1 MTGGALAARAGGG
14 FGWLIGAAALAAAGG
29 ALFAVTAYGAGP
41 LLLPAALLAF
51 AAAASALAR
60 PAWGVAGALLASPL
74 EFANL
79 PLPTGALSPSE
90 ALFALVAIGWLGRAL
105 LTPGMVALPAPRD
118 VPLLLLLTTFIAGL
132 WIAVDPVD
140 VMRVIAFWVA
150 FYFVYLQAQSFRLEE
165 IRLVVIA
172 FAVAG
177 GVLGGIGTFNYLTS
191 GNTNLFAGGLGTG
204 ARASGTFGD
213 PNYYASLLVLAVA
226 PGLALLLAYPRR
238 HLMLVPAILGAVG
251 GLAFSLSRGGVVGFG
266 VALVLLAIAW
276 RRGRVAALGLIAV
289 LAVATVLSLNPLT
302 GVEEVGSVGERLGT
316 LNSSLVTTDRRP
328 EIWRT
333 AVEVTQD
340 HPLLGVGIKQF
351 QYAASDRGLTEFGRP
366 VDNVHNIPL
375 NFAAENGLMGLAAF
389 LVFLGGVIA
398 RGIRAASRSERLP
411 RALALGLLAGMAG
424 FLVQGLTQTQTR
436 VNVIAGAFFVA
447 AGLITALADRAAEAG
462 HEPRPG

>member
-1 MTGGALAARAGGG
+1 VAGGAFAARAGGG

-41 LLLPAALLAF
+41 LLLPAALVAV
-51 AAAASALAR
+51 AAAAATLIR
-60 PAWGVAGALLASPL
+60 PAWGVAAALLASPL

-79 PLPTGALSPSE
+79 PLPSGALSPSE
-90 ALFALVAIGWLGRAL
+90 VLFALVAVGWMGRAL
-105 LTPGMVALPAPRD
+105 LTPGTVALPAPRD
-118 VPLLLLLTTFIAGL
+118 APLLVLLGTFIAGL
-132 WIAVDPVD
+132 WVAVDAAD
-140 VMRVIAFWVA
+140 VIRVIAFWIA

-172 FAVAG
+172 FAIAG
-177 GVLGGIGTFNYLTS
+177 GVLGLIGTVNYLTS

-238 HLMLVPAILGAVG
+238 HLVLVPAVLGAVA
-251 GLAFSLSRGGVVGFG
+251 GLAFSLSRGGVVGFA
-266 VALVLLAIAW
+266 VAAALLAIAW
-276 RRGRVAALGLIAV
+276 RRGRVAALAFVAV
-289 LAVATVLSLNPLT
+289 LAVATVLSVNPLT

-316 LNSSLVTTDRRP
+316 LNSSLITTDRRP

-340 HPLLGVGIKQF
+340 HPLLGVGVKQF
-351 QYAASDRGLTEFGRP
+351 QYAANDRGLTEFGRP

-375 NFAAENGLMGLAAF
+375 NFAAENGIIGSVAF
-389 LVFLGGVIA
+389 LVFLVMIVA

-411 RALALGLLAGMAG
+411 RALALGLLAVMAG
-424 FLVQGLTQTQTR
+424 FIVQGLTQTQTR
-436 VNVIAGAFFVA
+436 VNVIAGAFFVV
-447 AGLITALADRAAEAG
+447 AGLITALADRAALAD
-462 HEPRPG
+462 PD